1 MKNQSLL
8 NGNVNKPI
16 NYMREAIFQNLVNSI
31 VSNTNIPKEEINIHS
46 SFEDLGMDSLDS
58 MSVIN
63 NLENIYDVTLPN
75 EEVLK
80 IRTVSSAVEA
90 LEKFVGQKQLYAKE

>member
-1 MKNQSLL
+1 
-8 NGNVNKPI
+8 
-16 NYMREAIFQNLVNSI
+16 MREAIFQNLVNSI
-31 VSNTNIPKEEINIHS
+31 VSNTNIPKEEININS

-63 NLENIYDVTLPN
+63 NLENMYDITLPN

-90 LEKFVGQKQLYAKE
+90 LEKFVGQKQMYAKE